1 MTGEKQKDFDDN
13 IHVIPTGETE
23 HDETE
28 ACWCSPYWD
37 RANQIECEQGIANRK
52 VIVHRRI
59 KDLLQ

>member
-1 MTGEKQKDFDDN
+1 MSGEKLKDFDDN

-28 ACWCSPYWD
+28 SCWCGPYHD
-37 RANQIECEQGIANRK
+37 PDNKKEYDSGEASKK
-52 VIVHRRI
+52 VIIHRRI